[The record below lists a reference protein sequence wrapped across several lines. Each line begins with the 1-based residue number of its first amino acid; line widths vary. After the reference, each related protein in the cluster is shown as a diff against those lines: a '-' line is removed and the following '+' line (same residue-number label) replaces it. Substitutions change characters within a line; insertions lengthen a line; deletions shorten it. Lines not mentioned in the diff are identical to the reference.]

1 LTNAH
6 TAGRTLLIVDGTN
19 VVMRCAFGGEIEAER
34 AIRVAF
40 AMITRATRE
49 VLASHLVVTFD
60 HESPTW
66 RKELEPTYKA
76 TRTSATADYS
86 KRASEHFTERGMYC
100 VSVAGFEA
108 DDCVATIAARANTL
122 VAILSGDS
130 DLSAL
135 ISETVRVYTPGNPCR
150 LADLSKYGEG
160 VTPSNLADYK
170 ALVGERGDNI
180 AGVPGIGPKKAAQ
193 LLATHGS
200 IEQLLAQTVVDTSR
214 EAARVRASAESVR
227 LALRLVTLRTDVPI
241 PPISPTN
248 SAVTG
253 ISSWGDQP

>member
-1 LTNAH
+1 
-6 TAGRTLLIVDGTN
+6 
-19 VVMRCAFGGEIEAER
+19 
-34 AIRVAF
+34 
-40 AMITRATRE
+40 
-49 VLASHLVVTFD
+49 
-60 HESPTW
+60 
-66 RKELEPTYKA
+66 
-76 TRTSATADYS
+76 
-86 KRASEHFTERGMYC
+86 MYC

-108 DDCVATIAARANTL
+108 DDCVATIAARTNTW

-135 ISETVRVYTPGNPCR
+135 ISETVQVYTPGNPCR
-150 LADLSKYGEG
+150 LVDLAKYGDG

-200 IEQLLAQTVVDTSR
+200 IERLLAQAVVDTSR
-214 EAARVRASAESVR
+214 EAARVRSSAESVR

-241 PPISPTN
+241 PPISPTE
-248 SAVTG
+248 SAVTAIRVG
-253 ISSWGDQP
+253 P